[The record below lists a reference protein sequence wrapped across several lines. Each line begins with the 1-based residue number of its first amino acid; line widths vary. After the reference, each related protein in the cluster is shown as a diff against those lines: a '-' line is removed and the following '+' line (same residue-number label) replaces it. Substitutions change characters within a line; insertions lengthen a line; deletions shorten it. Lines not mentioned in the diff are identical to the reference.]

1 MVRRL
6 LSVFLVILAVS
17 GAALVP
23 TLVSGAPMDPPA
35 SLPNRQP
42 DATTEPGDAP
52 TPTPTVFQLPGAPD
66 DLGIL
71 IMPTATSAGVQVP
84 LDGLITPGQ
93 DDDLGILPVTGGERL
108 TILLL
113 GTDTRPGEV
122 NAYPRT
128 DSIML
133 ISLDRATNHVGV
145 LGIPRDL
152 WVQIPGYGAQR
163 INLAYGMGETWGAGY
178 GPQVIKDTIR
188 ATFGI
193 SVDHYVLLD
202 FTTFETLI
210 DLIGGIDVVVDEPI
224 NDPTYPDASYGY
236 DPFYLEAGEQ
246 HLDGATALKYVRSRH
261 NSDDR
266 VRVKRQQQVMLAVL
280 EKVTAPEWFP
290 VMLREMPEIWD
301 AVTEGVRTDLTLAQ
315 VMDLALLARSIPPEN
330 IVGEVM
336 DWRYAVPTFIA
347 DQSVLVPNY
356 ATLPALIAELF
367 GPNYSG

>member
-133 ISLDRATNHVGV
+133 ISLD
-145 LGIPRDL
+145 
-152 WVQIPGYGAQR
+152 
-163 INLAYGMGETWGAGY
+163 
-178 GPQVIKDTIR
+178 
-188 ATFGI
+188 
-193 SVDHYVLLD
+193 
-202 FTTFETLI
+202 
-210 DLIGGIDVVVDEPI
+210 
-224 NDPTYPDASYGY
+224 
-236 DPFYLEAGEQ
+236 
-246 HLDGATALKYVRSRH
+246 
-261 NSDDR
+261 
-266 VRVKRQQQVMLAVL
+266 
-280 EKVTAPEWFP
+280 
-290 VMLREMPEIWD
+290 
-301 AVTEGVRTDLTLAQ
+301 
-315 VMDLALLARSIPPEN
+315 
-330 IVGEVM
+330 
-336 DWRYAVPTFIA
+336 
-347 DQSVLVPNY
+347 
-356 ATLPALIAELF
+356 
-367 GPNYSG
+367 

>member
-1 MVRRL
+1 MARTL
-6 LSVFLVILAVS
+6 LSVFLVFLAVA

-23 TLVSGAPMDPPA
+23 TLASSAPADPP
-35 SLPNRQP
+35 PDVPERQP
-42 DATTEPGDAP
+42 DGTDEPGEALAP
-52 TPTPTVFQLPGAPD
+52 TPTVHQLPGAPD

-71 IMPTATSAGVQVP
+71 IMPTATSAGAQIP
-84 LDGLITPGQ
+84 LDGPATPLQ
-93 DDDLGILPVTGGERL
+93 DDDLGIIPSARRDRL

-133 ISLDRATNHVGV
+133 ISLDPATNRVGV

-178 GPQVIKDTIR
+178 GPQVVKDTIH

-202 FTTFETLI
+202 FNTFETLI
-210 DLIGGIDVVVDEPI
+210 DLIGGIDVTVDEPI
-224 NDPTYPDASYGY
+224 NDPTYPDATYGY
-236 DPFYLEAGEQ
+236 DPFYLAAGEQ

-266 VRVKRQQQVMLAVL
+266 VRIKRQQQVMLAVL
-280 EKVTAPEWFP
+280 EKVTAPEWFA
-290 VMLREMPEIWD
+290 VMLREMPQIWD
-301 AVTEGVRTDLTLAQ
+301 ALTEGIRTDLTLAQ
-315 VMDLALLARSIPPEN
+315 VMDLALVARSLPPEN

-356 ATLPALIAELF
+356 ATLPVLMAELF